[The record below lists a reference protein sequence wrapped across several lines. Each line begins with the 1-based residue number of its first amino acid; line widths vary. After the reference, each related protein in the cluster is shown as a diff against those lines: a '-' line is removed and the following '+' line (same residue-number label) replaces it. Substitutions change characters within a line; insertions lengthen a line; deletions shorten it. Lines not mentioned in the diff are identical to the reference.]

1 LTVSTKV
8 LIEYVYTK
16 RLAIIFSKI
25 SVTSLLAFEQ
35 RVKVKLVF
43 IETLAT

>member
-1 LTVSTKV
+1 MKVSIKV

-25 SVTSLLAFEQ
+25 SVTSFLIFGLGM
-35 RVKVKLVF
+35 KVKLVF